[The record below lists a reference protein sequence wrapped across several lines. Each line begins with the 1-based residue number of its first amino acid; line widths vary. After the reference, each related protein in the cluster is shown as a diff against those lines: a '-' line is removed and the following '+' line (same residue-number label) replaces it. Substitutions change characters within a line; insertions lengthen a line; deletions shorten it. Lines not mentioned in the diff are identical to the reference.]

1 MLAKAEILSK
11 MRDEGLTYTQIADL
25 VGVSKQY
32 VCDMVHKFRSTSKYA
47 KSKEKSND
55 RVGKLVQEFNEKN
68 D

>member
-1 MLAKAEILSK
+1 

>member
-1 MLAKAEILSK
+1 
-11 MRDEGLTYTQIADL
+11 
-25 VGVSKQY
+25 
-32 VCDMVHKFRSTSKYA
+32 MVHKFRSTSKYA